1 MQISPNNNEYFD
13 IEQYYTYN
21 ALIRVRVLSVNTI
34 ILLDVFEGPV
44 HETTLTAMVTGC
56 GGAVNQV
63 LLTEGHELA
72 GLAEVLA
79 FQGASL

>member
-21 ALIRVRVLSVNTI
+21 ALIRVRVLSVDAI
-34 ILLDVFEGPV
+34 ILLDVFKSRV
-44 HETTLTAMVTGC
+44 YATTVTAMVTGC
-56 GGAVNQV
+56 SGAVNQV

-79 FQGASL
+79 FQGANL